1 MRPRHASKGPFFG
14 VREFFNVLVRIG
26 FFLFFVGALGAEER
40 WRVGADLLYLYPS
53 IEQSCFVTSSSAP
66 SQPNGTSFYNAIG
79 FHPGVSISGE
89 YRPFRVHWSYL
100 YGASKKLIFGP
111 YLFPTSGFGAFTI
124 TPGFEGSAKSCISIL
139 YQNAELLY
147 AQRVTDSISLCAGL
161 NCSYFD
167 THENVN
173 YNKADEP
180 FALSK
185 LLFKSQIWGVGP
197 EIALDAV
204 YSIYQDILS
213 FTAYTSCSLLV
224 DRAHVVLSEVSPSVN
239 PAGTFDIV
247 GQRSWDLMP
256 IWYMRL
262 GIEVKRSQ
270 LDLSLGYECL
280 IAQNAIL
287 NILVDAVE
295 DPYQQYRNFSTQGP
309 FFSLGVNY

>member
-1 MRPRHASKGPFFG
+1 MLRA
-14 VREFFNVLVRIG
+14 G
-26 FFLFFVGALGAEER
+26 FFLFFVVTLWAEEQ

-53 IEQSCFVTSSSAP
+53 IEQVCFVTSSSA
-66 SQPNGTSFYNAIG
+66 STQPNGTSFYNPIG
-79 FHPGVSISGE
+79 FHPGVSIYGE
-89 YRPFRVHWSYL
+89 YQSFRARWSYL
-100 YGASKKLIFGP
+100 YGASKKSVFGP

-124 TPGFEGSAKSCISIL
+124 APGFGGSAKSAISIL

-147 AQRVTDSISLCAGL
+147 AQDVTKSITLCVGL
-161 NCSYFD
+161 NCAYFD
-167 THENVN
+167 AHEHVD

-197 EIALDAV
+197 ELALDAA
-204 YSIYQDILS
+204 YEIYRDSLS

-224 DRAHVVLSEVSPSVN
+224 DCAHAILSEVSPSVN
-239 PAGTFDIV
+239 PTGTFNIA

-256 IWYMRL
+256 VWYMRL
-262 GIEVKRSQ
+262 GVEVKRSQ

-287 NILVDAVE
+287 NILVDAVA
-295 DPYQQYRNFSTQGP
+295 DPYQEYRNFSAQGP
-309 FFSLGVNY
+309 FFSLGVSY